1 MFQRLIRK
9 AMDLFCCKD
18 PRLRMTQNRA
28 STFGAEVESQIRR
41 TFLTFSLDQHFFF
54 EGVALAICESPDSY
68 DVAGS
73 YQAYDET
80 LVEFFA
86 ARSFVIRSK
95 YPLSRNASMGSFGS
109 PLEVLHSCI
118 AGRTSVAKAS

>member
-1 MFQRLIRK
+1 MFHRFIGK
-9 AMDLFCCKD
+9 TMDLFYCKN
-18 PRLRMTQNRA
+18 PRPQMTQNRP
-28 STFGAEVESQIRR
+28 STFGTEVESQIRR
-41 TFLTFSLDQHFFF
+41 TFLTVSLDQHFFF
-54 EGVALAICESPDSY
+54 EGVALAICESSDSY

-95 YPLSRNASMGSFGS
+95 YPLSRKASIGSFGS
-109 PLEVLHSCI
+109 PFEVLHSWI